1 MEILVSR
8 CGQLELRQD
17 TAPLLRQG
25 HKRGLVRAKKHGTK
39 SGSGAPLRRGFLLTS
54 QGTSPTPVALQSSK
68 AYRSRKSGRGAY
80 RWGGCA
86 MVLNAKEIERREVW
100 ATVKL
105 AVRAYSENPSEL
117 NSAHVSKAILRLRT
131 VRERAAAARISD
143 LLDARKHQDK
153 SRTSP

>member
-1 MEILVSR
+1 
-8 CGQLELRQD
+8 
-17 TAPLLRQG
+17 
-25 HKRGLVRAKKHGTK
+25 
-39 SGSGAPLRRGFLLTS
+39 
-54 QGTSPTPVALQSSK
+54 
-68 AYRSRKSGRGAY
+68 
-80 RWGGCA
+80 

-117 NSAHVSKAILRLRT
+117 NSAHVRKAILRLRT
-131 VRERAAAARISD
+131 VRERAAVARISD